1 MLSTMA
7 AKRNRP
13 RTSTNS
19 TIPMMDIQQHF
30 AKPKADRENIA
41 RRQRSSEQAHIRRF
55 QKEFARQD
63 RTSRIENQL
72 PSHWTRGDKVSMKMS
87 MEEDSMADKT

>member
-1 MLSTMA
+1 
-7 AKRNRP
+7 
-13 RTSTNS
+13 
-19 TIPMMDIQQHF
+19 MMDIQQHF